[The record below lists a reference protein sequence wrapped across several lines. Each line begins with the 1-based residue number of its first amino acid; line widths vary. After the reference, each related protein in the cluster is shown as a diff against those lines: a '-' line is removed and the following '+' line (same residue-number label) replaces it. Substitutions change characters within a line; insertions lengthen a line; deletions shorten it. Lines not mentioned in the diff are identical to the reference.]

1 MKKRFLHIFNSLYVR
16 HIPSR
21 SQAAL
26 DRWQQRQQILIPEH
40 IEVLKHDTYTINA
53 WVLTLE
59 RQPVSGMIQ
68 MMTILES

>member
-1 MKKRFLHIFNSLYVR
+1 MCDIYQVGVR
-16 HIPSR
+16 LP
-21 SQAAL
+21 
-26 DRWQQRQQILIPEH
+26 WTGETQQILIPEH
-40 IEVLKHDTYTINA
+40 IEVLEHDTYTINA